1 MRIGI
6 DLDDTI
12 CNTTKIVQDRV
23 KRYADEEGLNDLD
36 IMNDEVLKQNFFNI
50 YIDDIYSNV
59 EPKNEALKVLR
70 RLKNRGNEIYIITA
84 RCKRTTAP
92 IETVIRLT
100 SDWLKKYEI
109 EVDGII
115 TSAYGD
121 SKADVCKRYK
131 IDFMID
137 DDPYNLKRISAVGT
151 KCILY
156 DDMDRFEANKNILT
170 NWKDVEN
177 YIARNR

>member
-23 KRYADEEGLNDLD
+23 KKYADEEGLNDLD

-70 RLKNRGNEIYIITA
+70 RLKNRGNEALFI
-84 RCKRTTAP
+84 K
-92 IETVIRLT
+92 
-100 SDWLKKYEI
+100 LKHQCHL
-109 EVDGII
+109 
-115 TSAYGD
+115 S
-121 SKADVCKRYK
+121 
-131 IDFMID
+131 
-137 DDPYNLKRISAVGT
+137 
-151 KCILY
+151 
-156 DDMDRFEANKNILT
+156 
-170 NWKDVEN
+170 
-177 YIARNR
+177 

>member
-131 IDFMID
+131 IHFVPTALILFKL
-137 DDPYNLKRISAVGT
+137 YGSSSIIKS
-151 KCILY
+151 ILY
-156 DDMDRFEANKNILT
+156 LLQTSALESP
-170 NWKDVEN
+170 
-177 YIARNR
+177 